1 MRDAKKDFYDNLED
15 VRAGM
20 LGLASD
26 GKLVPMS
33 PNFDD
38 DEPEAIWFITAQGTD
53 LVNGVSDGPQPA
65 RFVVAEG
72 SAGLYADIDGML
84 SLSTDQRKLDDIW
97 SSVADAWFE
106 DGRQDP
112 DVRLLKF
119 APTKAEAWITST
131 SGVKFFYEIIKA
143 KLTDE
148 TPDTGE
154 HVSLTF

>member
-1 MRDAKKDFYDNLED
+1 MRDAKKEFYDNLEN

-38 DEPEAIWFITAQGTD
+38 DAPGAIWFITAQGTD
-53 LVNGVSDGPQPA
+53 LVNGVASGPQPA

-72 SAGLYADIDGML
+72 SAGLYADIDGTL
-84 SLSTDQRKLDDIW
+84 SLSTDQAKLDDIW
-97 SSVADAWFE
+97 SRVADAWFE

-119 APTKAEAWITST
+119 TPAKAEAWITTT

-143 KLTDE
+143 NLTDE
-148 TPDTGE
+148 KPDAGE
-154 HVSLTF
+154 HASLTF